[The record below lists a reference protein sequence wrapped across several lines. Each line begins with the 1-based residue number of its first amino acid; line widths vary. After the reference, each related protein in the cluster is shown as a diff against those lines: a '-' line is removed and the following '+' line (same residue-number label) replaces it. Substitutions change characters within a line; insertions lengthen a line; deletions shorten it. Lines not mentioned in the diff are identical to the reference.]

1 MPKKEDKDKLA
12 NEIESALNNELATLR
27 EQLTQTE
34 EELKQLKEL
43 PLQAELLSLR
53 EKLSQLE
60 EANRKLSLDKEKVE
74 HQVSTDREQKVK
86 DLVEEMN
93 FYKSEKEKSEK
104 DKKRMELRLKQLE
117 ESLEETVGNEE
128 LVEKLSMKVESL

>member
-117 ESLEETVGNEE
+117 ESL
-128 LVEKLSMKVESL
+128 

>member
-1 MPKKEDKDKLA
+1 VTGAKPVGRATVMPKKEDKDKLA

-27 EQLTQTE
+27 EQLIQTE

-117 ESLEETVGNEE
+117 ESL
-128 LVEKLSMKVESL
+128 